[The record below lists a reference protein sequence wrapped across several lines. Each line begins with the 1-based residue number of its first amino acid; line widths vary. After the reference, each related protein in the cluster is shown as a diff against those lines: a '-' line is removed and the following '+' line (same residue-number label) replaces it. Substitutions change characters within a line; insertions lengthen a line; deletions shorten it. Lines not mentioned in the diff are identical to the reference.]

1 MAAVPSHIDDT
12 EPQPEFGPAMRALPN
27 DKWRNFVC
35 ALYEA
40 PMKRGRVLWAART
53 AGIGKENSS
62 NKSVGVMAARML
74 HDDRVQAAIA
84 EESQRRLRAMPP
96 EAIVALEAIIRD
108 PAHKD
113 HARGIAMVLDRT
125 DPLQTTHTVKI
136 EDTRPPS
143 LEATQQVLDR
153 IEKLMRGFG
162 LIKPA
167 APVIEGECTVIDGA
181 HA

>member
-1 MAAVPSHIDDT
+1 
-12 EPQPEFGPAMRALPN
+12 MRALPN
-27 DKWRNFVC
+27 DKWRRFVC
-35 ALYEA
+35 ALYDA
-40 PMKRGRVLWAART
+40 PLKRGRVLWAART
-53 AGIGKENSS
+53 AGIGKDTSS
-62 NKSVGVMAARML
+62 NKCVGVIAARML

-96 EAIVALEAIIRD
+96 EAIVALEKILRD

-143 LEATQQVLDR
+143 PEITERVLAR
-153 IEKLMRGFG
+153 IEALMERFG
-162 LIKPA
+162 MVAKPA
-167 APVIEGECTVIDGA
+167 ATIEGEYKVVSGA
-181 HA
+181 AS